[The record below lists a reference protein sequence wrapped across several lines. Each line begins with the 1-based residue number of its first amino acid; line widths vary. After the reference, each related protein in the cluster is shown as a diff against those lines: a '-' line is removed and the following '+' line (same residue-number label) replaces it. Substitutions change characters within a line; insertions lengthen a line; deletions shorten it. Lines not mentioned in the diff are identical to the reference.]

1 MNGLRR
7 LPLFVAV
14 SLVFLVGGSAYAD
27 VVLVPDDLT
36 LNTGTPS
43 GDMVIT
49 YTGGGLTNVAG
60 YSIEISWN
68 STLATAVFARPDNG
82 PYSGAVAFFVVPIAP
97 GHVRLDGVIGG
108 ADPGI
113 SSGELAKV
121 TFTTLPSVAGSA
133 PVDLT
138 IVHLRDPLN
147 GEVDG
152 GVAVDGNLTVEDTG
166 APTVNDVLITN
177 DTLGH
182 TDDFAKD
189 TDALTVT
196 ANVADDDIGFG
207 AANIEADLTGL
218 GGGAA
223 VPPDTYVAPVAT
235 WTVASAACTPADG
248 TVTVTVTATDASTNT
263 ANGSDDITA
272 DNTAPTPLS
281 GLMVLPGHEQLH
293 LSWTDITGN
302 DANPLG
308 VEFRYA
314 VWGDYPVYDTAAPSY
329 PVDHLDATLAVQV
342 TSGAAAD
349 WPVVGRDIYYLAG
362 FVYDMVLQYGPA
374 GAGNQ
379 GRATN
384 YWLGDVD
391 GPSGVDGIVDVA
403 YDITRLGNT
412 YGLLDTDGGYDVLCD
427 VGPTDTGSPRGVPL
441 PNNDH
446 EIAFED
452 MMVFALNYSVVTPS
466 TKTSPG
472 GTPVLAWERAGEKT
486 WALSLLERGGDLQGL
501 NLRAQLPG
509 GIDGTVAAGSIL
521 ADQSAPVFL
530 RNIPR
535 NGIDAGLA
543 LFGQGAGFSGT
554 GELIRVTLSEPVEDL
569 EVVVTARSADNMDL
583 GVELGTVDP
592 STVPN
597 RASLGQNY
605 PNPFNP
611 RTTLTFELPQER
623 FVNLTIFAV
632 DGTRV
637 RTLVDG
643 VRVAGRHEVT
653 WDGRD
658 EAGRD
663 VATGTYF
670 ARVVADDF
678 NQIRKM
684 VLLR

>member
-1 MNGLRR
+1 MNGIRR
-7 LPLFVAV
+7 PAFFLAFSMAL
-14 SLVFLVGGSAYAD
+14 LVGGSAFAD

-36 LNTGTPS
+36 LNAGTPS
-43 GDMVIT
+43 GDMVVT
-49 YTGGGLTNVAG
+49 YTGGGLTSVAG
-60 YSIEISWN
+60 YSIEIAWN
-68 STLATAVFARPDNG
+68 SALATAVFARPDNG
-82 PYSGAVAFFVVPIAP
+82 PFNGAVTFFVVPIAP
-97 GHVRLDGVIGG
+97 GHVRIDAAIGG

-113 SSGELAKV
+113 ASGELAKV
-121 TFTTLPSVAGSA
+121 TFTTLPGVAGSA
-133 PVDLT
+133 PVDMT

-147 GEVDG
+147 DDVDG

-166 APTVNDVLITN
+166 VPVVSDVLITN
-177 DTLGH
+177 DTLAH
-182 TDDFAKD
+182 TDDFVKN

-196 ANVADDDIGFG
+196 ANVTDDDISFG

-223 VPPDTYVAPVAT
+223 VTPDTYVAPVAT
-235 WTVASAACTPADG
+235 WVVASAACTPADG
-248 TVTVTVTATDASTNT
+248 TVTVTVTATDASANT
-263 ANGSDDITA
+263 ANASDDITA
-272 DNTAPTPLS
+272 DNTVPTPLS
-281 GLMVLPGHEQLH
+281 GLVVLPGHEQLH
-293 LSWTDITGN
+293 LSWTDISGN

-314 VWGDYPVYDTAAPSY
+314 VWGDYPVYDTPAPSY

-342 TSGAAAD
+342 TSGSAAD
-349 WPVVGRDIYYLAG
+349 WPVAGRDIHYVAG
-362 FVYDMVLQYGPA
+362 FVYDMVLQYGASGP
-374 GAGNQ
+374 GNT

-391 GPSGVDGIVDVA
+391 GPSGVDGVVDVA

-427 VGPTDTGSPRGVPL
+427 VGPTDTGSPRGVPQ
-441 PNNDH
+441 PNDDH

-466 TKTSPG
+466 TKSSPG
-472 GTPVLAWERAGEKT
+472 GTPVLAWERVNETT
-486 WALSLLERGGDLQGL
+486 WALSLRERGGDLQGL
-501 NLRAQLPG
+501 NLRAELPG
-509 GIDGTVAAGSIL
+509 GIDGTVTAGSVL
-521 ADQSAPVFL
+521 AGQSAPVFL

-543 LFGQGAGFSGT
+543 LFGRGAGFSGT
-554 GELIRVTLSEPVEDL
+554 GELIRVTLSEPLDDL
-569 EVVVTARSADNMDL
+569 EVVVTARNADNKDL
-583 GVELGTVDP
+583 DVELGTVDP
-592 STVPN
+592 GAVPT

-611 RTTLTFELPQER
+611 RTTLTFDLPQER

-632 DGTRV
+632 DGARV